1 MMQPADATPH
11 YFLYGEALF
20 DVERSFLHV
29 EAVERRCSVNDWTI
43 RRHTHPDHHQ
53 ILVLTEGSGV
63 IIMEE
68 RATAFRAHSLIV
80 VPAMTVHAYRFQPGS
95 NGWVVTIAAP
105 FLQAALECHEELG
118 TAFTGTGCCIQGGVA
133 DAPGLIEAFD
143 ALEREFIWSAPG
155 RRLAIKA
162 SLQRILVTIARLQGD
177 GPAVAPGRRRTGDIV
192 VRYRRLVERD
202 FRQQPDLPVFAKAL
216 GITTASLNTA
226 CRAMTGKSALTLVHD
241 RILIEAK
248 RNLLYT
254 GMSVGDVALS
264 LGFADPAYFNRFFS
278 RRAGMTPGAFRAA
291 GNGDVNPVA

>member
-1 MMQPADATPH
+1 MQLADPTPH
-11 YFLYGEALF
+11 YYLYGEALF

-53 ILVLTEGSGV
+53 ILILTQGAGV
-63 IIMEE
+63 VTMEE
-68 RATAFRAHSLIV
+68 RITRFGAHSLIV
-80 VPAMTVHAYRFQPGS
+80 VPAMTVHSYQFEPGS
-95 NGWVVTIAAP
+95 DGWVVTIAAP
-105 FLQAALECHEELG
+105 FLLAALECDEALG
-118 TAFTGTGCCIQGGVA
+118 AAFTGTGCCMQEGVA

-143 ALEREFIWSAPG
+143 SLEREFIWSAPG

-162 SLQRILVTIARLQGD
+162 SLQRILVTIARLQGE
-177 GPAVAPGRRRTGDIV
+177 GAAVNPARRRTGDIV
-192 VRYRRLVERD
+192 VRYRRMVERD

-216 GITTASLNTA
+216 GITTASLNAA

-248 RNLLYT
+248 RHLLYT
-254 GMSVGDVALS
+254 GMSVGEVALS

-291 GNGDVNPVA
+291 GNGDANPVA